1 MIKLVQIN
9 ALRFF
14 ILFAVQILILNNI
27 NVFILGN
34 STPYL
39 YLMFLLMLPFDI
51 NRTVLLLLGFAG
63 GLLIDFSLNCPG
75 VHASASLIM
84 CFVRPF
90 ILKSMSPRQGYDI
103 NSQPSIADYGFR
115 WFLRYAA
122 VCVAIH
128 HVMLFFNLSFT
139 LDYSFILIVR
149 ALLNI
154 IITLILIILC
164 QYFLYRK

>member
-1 MIKLVQIN
+1 MLKIIQIN
-9 ALRFF
+9 ILRFF

-27 NVFILGN
+27 NIVILGN

-39 YLMFLLMLPFDI
+39 YLMFFLMLPFDI
-51 NRTVLLLLGFAG
+51 NRTLLLFLGFAG

-75 VHASASLIM
+75 VHASATLIM

-103 NSQPSIADYGFR
+103 NSQPSVADYGLR
-115 WFLRYAA
+115 WFFRYALL
-122 VCVAIH
+122 CVAIH
-128 HVMLFFNLSFT
+128 HVVLYFNLSFT
-139 LDYSFILIVR
+139 LDYSFILLVR

-154 IITLILIILC
+154 VITLVVIVLC

>member
-1 MIKLVQIN
+1 MIKLIQTN

-14 ILFAVQILILNNI
+14 ILFAIQILIINNI
-27 NVFILGN
+27 NVFIFGY

-39 YLMFLLMLPFDI
+39 YLMFFLMLPFDI
-51 NRTVLLLLGFAG
+51 NRTLLLLLGFAS
-63 GLLIDFSLNCPG
+63 GLLIDFSLDCPG

-115 WFLRYAA
+115 WFFRYAA
-122 VCVAIH
+122 TCVAIH

-139 LDYSFILIVR
+139 LDYSFFLLIR

-154 IITLILIILC
+154 VITLVLIILC
-164 QYFLYRK
+164 QYFLYRR